1 MFGLCLLPLRET
13 NTKLNTF
20 DLAFTAENGGSHVNR
35 GGSAF
40 FLPSLRPV
48 GHRGGLLPSVSGAFR
63 SGSQGFFGASSG
75 SSSGS
80 SECLGFFSARAARA
94 ARTRPF
100 AGRLFVSACLS
111 CMFRMFRVFAFSVLR
126 IPQPFRLP
134 ACSAHRHGR
143 AAITSGRSC
152 GRPSGCIPCVS

>member
-35 GGSAF
+35 GGSDF
-40 FLPSLRPV
+40 ILPSLRPA

-80 SECLGFFSARAARA
+80 SECLGFFPARA
-94 ARTRPF
+94 RPF

-111 CMFRMFRVFAFSVLR
+111 CMFRVFAFSVLR
-126 IPQPFRLP
+126 IPRPFRLP